1 MLNLSEEPES
11 KSFAENVTFWIGSS
25 LKAFIFFVVPYLA
38 VTLGSPTD
46 GIARIFHFLSTWKH
60 KTVQLSF
67 SVPFFCPLERK
78 RTYLL
83 IFSNL
88 PLAGFEP
95 RPQTSAPSIAPS
107 PLGPHVLKNCNIV
120 CCYCFFVMCQLSFSS
135 MLSFLRR

>member
-11 KSFAENVTFWIGSS
+11 KSITETGYFLDWLLFKSFYI
-25 LKAFIFFVVPYLA
+25 FVVPYIA
-38 VTLGSPTD
+38 VTLGSPTN